1 MTDDPEVRMASSL
14 IDYLFRRLAIEYL
27 GADERHELG
36 IYSVSERI
44 QPTLPGVDEA
54 TVPSTPGTDLPTD
67 PPSGPRLAAAT
78 RVAANL
84 DAPLCMQCGVR
95 MQRAGS
101 CYSCAECGA
110 TSGCS

>member
-14 IDYLFRRLAIEYL
+14 VDYLFRRLALEYL
-27 GADERHELG
+27 GEDERHELG

-44 QPTLPGVDEA
+44 QPTLPGVDEV
-54 TVPSTPGTDLPTD
+54 TVPSARGSELPAD

-78 RVAANL
+78 RVATNP

-101 CYSCAECGA
+101 CYSCGECGA